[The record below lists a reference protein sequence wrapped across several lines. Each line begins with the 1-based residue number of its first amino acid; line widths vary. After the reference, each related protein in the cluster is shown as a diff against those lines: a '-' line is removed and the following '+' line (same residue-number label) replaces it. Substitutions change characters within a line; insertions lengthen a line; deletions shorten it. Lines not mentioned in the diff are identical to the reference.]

1 MKIDLST
8 IPEHALQTVRDI
20 AAEQGVTLKAPNDV
34 IRYLHEDEEA
44 LEVVLPY
51 IETDF

>member
-8 IPEHALQTVRDI
+8 IPDHALEAVRDI
-20 AAEQGVTLKAPNDV
+20 AAEQGETLNMPEDF
-34 IRYLHEDEEA
+34 IRYLREDEEA

-51 IETDF
+51 IETNF